1 MEHREYGEAQQS
13 RDSGTHN
20 NFPHLA
26 AFKLSMHVVTLH
38 LTKSSQL
45 QWHIHFQESSRGES
59 TNNPLPLQE
68 LQTYFLEDFKSIQH
82 LDEVTRLVKVDLTH
96 DLAKIPSRSGPLL
109 PLLLQD
115 LELTF

>member
-1 MEHREYGEAQQS
+1 MRKAQQS
-13 RDSGTHN
+13 RDSGTYHN
-20 NFPHLA
+20 NFPDLA

-38 LTKSSQL
+38 LSKSGKL
-45 QWHIHFQESSRGES
+45 QWHIHFQEYFRGDS

-68 LQTYFLEDFKSIQH
+68 LQTYSPEDSKSIQH
-82 LDEVTRLVKVDLTH
+82 LDEVTRLVKVGLTH

-109 PLLLQD
+109 PLLLLD